1 MPQQTFLNNFNKRI
15 TNPRHILYMKNK
27 NNTLPKVAIISDERF
42 PHHATNT
49 QQVIKNADAL
59 HRLGLPVEM
68 LIPIQ
73 AKGLFNPKYKVVE
86 AIYKYYNIERGLK
99 FIQIPTI
106 PASDLR
112 IEKFTHFLAAPF
124 YTLFKKYDIIYTRN
138 ELAAVLC
145 FWMGKKIIF
154 ETYRRLGVEYPN
166 AIQRISKWAQK
177 DNFLGIIT
185 HSHLSANS
193 MIEQGMP
200 AEKMLVL
207 HNGFDQS
214 DMEPVLSK
222 QEARQKLNLPKKD
235 TLVVYTGNMQK
246 NKGMESLVDIAA
258 LCPKHTFVMVGGT
271 PADLVR
277 LRAYAE
283 EKSAENLIWTGR
295 VDIKLVSQYLYAG
308 DCLIIPP
315 ISAPLQ
321 KFGRTVLPFKVFP
334 YLASGRPTLAPAT
347 PDIKELMFHKEN
359 AILVEPDNIEV
370 AAKELNE
377 LLADLEF
384 CEKLG
389 EAAKKSG
396 EALTWDARAQ
406 KMIDWIQKIG

>member
-1 MPQQTFLNNFNKRI
+1 MNNKR
-15 TNPRHILYMKNK
+15 
-27 NNTLPKVAIISDERF
+27 NTLPKVAIISDERF

-73 AKGLFNPKYKVVE
+73 AKGLFNPKYKVVDE
-86 AIYKYYNIERGLK
+86 IYKYYNIERGLK
-99 FIQIPTI
+99 FKQIPTI

-112 IEKFTHFLAAPF
+112 IEKFTHFWAAPF

-138 ELAAVLC
+138 EFAAAFC
-145 FWMGKKIIF
+145 FLVGKKVIF

-166 AIQRISKWAQK
+166 AIQRIAKWAKK
-177 DNFLGIIT
+177 DHFLGIIT

-207 HNGFDQS
+207 HNGFDQA

-222 QEARQKLNLPKKD
+222 TAARKKLNLPEND

-246 NKGMESLVDIAA
+246 NKGIESLVDIAA
-258 LCPKHTFVMVGGT
+258 LCPKHKFVMVGGT
-271 PADLVR
+271 DTDLER
-277 LRAYAE
+277 LKTYAK
-283 EKSAENLIWTGR
+283 EKNTDNLIWTGR
-295 VDIKLVSQYLYAG
+295 VPILDVSQYLYAA

-347 PDIKELMFHKEN
+347 ADIQELMIHKEN
-359 AILVEPDNIEV
+359 AILAEPDNIEI

-377 LLADLEF
+377 LLGDMEF
-384 CEKLG
+384 CEQLG
-389 EAAKKSG
+389 AAAKKSG
-396 EALTWDARAQ
+396 ESLTWDARAK
-406 KMIDWIQKIG
+406 KMIDWIKKIG